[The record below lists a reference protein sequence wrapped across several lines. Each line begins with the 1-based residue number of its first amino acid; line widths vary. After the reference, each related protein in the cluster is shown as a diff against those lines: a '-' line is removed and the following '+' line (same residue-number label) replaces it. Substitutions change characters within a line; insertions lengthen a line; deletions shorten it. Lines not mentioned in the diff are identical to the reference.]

1 MRQEL
6 GIQDYLDLMFKH
18 KSLIIISTLSIFLSV
33 MVYTITR
40 PPVYESTST
49 FMLETRNIG
58 FSEAGLALTQQT
70 RPLEYYQAIME
81 SRIFRSRARNTLFHV
96 DSSNTQPEFNER
108 ELVKAIQKGLSLNS
122 AEYSDFVQLKAKTND
137 AQLAFRVASV
147 ATEVLKNRCQEID
160 REEQQNAVRFIEEQQ
175 LISKQKLEDTE
186 RALQQFKDVSSMVV
200 VDEEGG
206 LIEELV
212 QLENELTRIQTE
224 KELASA
230 TLNAY
235 KRRIEGIQGPDQA
248 TASDM
253 QSPRVRQLYTDITQ
267 LEDRKNDL
275 IVKYG
280 SNSPEITSIEKQIEA
295 KRQDMVAALINNT
308 SKEDDDFVRMGDVS
322 LWESMHQRKVEE
334 ELTVFA
340 LENKERYYKTLI
352 ENFKKKHPE
361 MMTQAIEL
369 MRLSREK
376 EVAGNLYNFL
386 IEKGEEAK
394 IKAATGT
401 GGIRIIDAPMLPT
414 EPVPVNTIRNLLMGL
429 FIGLGLGL
437 GLAYFKEY
445 TDNSIKTQEDITTFL
460 HLPVMGI
467 IPNLIATNG
476 LKTRLSF
483 LNEIKRNTESGNGQN
498 NFKTF
503 LISQMKSK
511 NPVVESYRSLR
522 SNLEFANMDHSI
534 RTIIISS
541 PNPSEG
547 KTLTTANLGIVFAL
561 LGKHVIIVDTDLRK
575 PKQHK
580 LFGIDRAPGLTD
592 CLVEDFP
599 ISDVVYRTGID
610 NLELIPCGKTPPNPA
625 EILASKKMNDVMQ
638 EINNK
643 ADLILYD
650 SPPLV
655 AVTDPV
661 LLASRM
667 DGILL
672 VVKHRGTNRAVA
684 ADMVDLL
691 KKARV
696 NIIGVVMNQALITRG
711 YGYYK
716 YYTKYYK

>member
-6 GIQDYLDLMFKH
+6 GIQDYLDLMLKH
-18 KSLIIISTLSIFLSV
+18 KRLIIISTLAIFVSV
-33 MVYTITR
+33 MIYTVTR

-70 RPLEYYQAIME
+70 RPLEYYRAVME
-81 SRIFRSRARNTLFHV
+81 SRVFRSRVMNTFFQA
-96 DSSNTQPEFNER
+96 DSSSTQPDFDEK
-108 ELVKAIQKGLSLNS
+108 ELMKTIQEGLTLIS

-137 AQLAFRVASV
+137 AQLAFQVATV

-160 REEQQNAVRFIEEQQ
+160 REEQQNAVKFIEEQQ
-175 LISKQKLEDTE
+175 LLSKQKLEATE
-186 RALQQFKDVSSMVV
+186 RALQQFKDVTSLATI
-200 VDEEGG
+200 DEEGG

-224 KELASA
+224 KELALA
-230 TLNAY
+230 TLEAY
-235 KRRIEGIQGPDQA
+235 KRRIGGIQGPDKA

-253 QSPRVRQLYTDITQ
+253 QSPRVRQLYSDITQ
-267 LEDRKNDL
+267 LEERKNEL
-275 IVKYG
+275 TVKYG
-280 SNSPEITSIEKQIEA
+280 SSSPEITAIEKQIET
-295 KRQDMVAALINNT
+295 KRQEMVAALINNT
-308 SKEDDDFVRMGDVS
+308 SKEEADFIQMGDVS

-401 GGIRIIDAPMLPT
+401 GGIRIIDAPVLPS
-414 EPVPVNTIRNLLMGL
+414 EPVPVNTIRNLLLGL
-429 FIGLGLGL
+429 LVGFGLGL

-467 IPNLIATNG
+467 IPNLVGTNG
-476 LKTRLSF
+476 LKTRLSS
-483 LNEIKRNTESGNGQN
+483 LTELKQGAVSGNGQN
-498 NFKTF
+498 DSKSF

-580 LFGIDRAPGLTD
+580 LFGVDRAPGLTD
-592 CLVEDFP
+592 CLVEDLP
-599 ISDVVYRTGID
+599 ISDVIYHTGID
-610 NLELIPCGKTPPNPA
+610 NLDLIPCGKTPPNPA
-625 EILASKKMNDVMQ
+625 EVLASKKMQVLMQ
-638 EINNK
+638 EINQK

-684 ADMVDLL
+684 ANMVDLL

-696 NIIGVVMNQALITRG
+696 NIIGVVMNQALVTRG